1 MRTIL
6 SNLSCLP
13 SPQGPFTDDLLH
25 SWTLGLRV
33 SRLTLGAMTFGLGDG
48 IWKSIAGLGYDW
60 AMRLVRLAV
69 ERGA

>member
-1 MRTIL
+1 
-6 SNLSCLP
+6 
-13 SPQGPFTDDLLH
+13 
-25 SWTLGLRV
+25 V